1 PASAMGNVLPLI
13 QQIQASGIKSLRG
26 VARALTARGVKTA
39 CGGDWSAVQVA
50 DILRRALGIMFAFSS
65 QNGQTGKRPASS
77 ALWPKTTHA
86 VPPKNPFHRLTP
98 SRRAGQ

>member
-1 PASAMGNVLPLI
+1 MGNVLPLI

-50 DILRRALGIMFAFSS
+50 DILRRA
-65 QNGQTGKRPASS
+65 
-77 ALWPKTTHA
+77 
-86 VPPKNPFHRLTP
+86 
-98 SRRAGQ
+98 